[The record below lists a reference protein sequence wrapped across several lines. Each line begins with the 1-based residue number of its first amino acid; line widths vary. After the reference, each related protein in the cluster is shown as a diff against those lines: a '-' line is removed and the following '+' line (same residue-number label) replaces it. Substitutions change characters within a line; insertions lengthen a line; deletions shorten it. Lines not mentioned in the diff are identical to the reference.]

1 VCGSGWSF
9 DHGRLSVGAIAVA
22 LGISVAA
29 FRLPAPGAPAPRY
42 AAAQLDCAGFR
53 ERSRSDLQTY
63 VAGRTRREAV
73 GIDAEWRFRAAPTA
87 GDAVALEAWLDS
99 LSVWR
104 RSEEDSLAPD
114 TDGII
119 GGRYRGLLSGDG
131 RYRAD
136 VRPFVPDPLL
146 EVADLSRALEDLLPR
161 LPPGALAVGETWS
174 DGAGLEIRRLADSA
188 GAPGVE
194 RFRLTVRRDVSEA
207 SLRGDSLPLK
217 LRQSIREDGTFAWRS
232 ADGLLSR
239 ERHVTVETYV
249 FAEARVRRPVQAR
262 IEQRVVL
269 ERIEGSCG
277 AGAVSR

>member
-1 VCGSGWSF
+1 VTGANLSRAAGFGS
-9 DHGRLSVGAIAVA
+9 RSVRTGAMALAVG
-22 LGISVAA
+22 LGVWPSRVPLA
-29 FRLPAPGAPAPRY
+29 PDAPGPRY
-42 AAAQLDCAGFR
+42 LAAQLDCAGFR

-73 GIDAEWRFRAAPTA
+73 EIDAGWRFRAAPA
-87 GDAVALEAWLDS
+87 RGDTIALEGWLDT

-161 LPPGALAVGETWS
+161 LPARALAVGEAWA
-174 DGAGLEIRRLADSA
+174 DGTGLEIRRLADSA
-188 GAPGVE
+188 EAPRVQ
-194 RFRLTVRRDVSEA
+194 RFRLTLRRDVSEA
-207 SLRGDSLPLK
+207 PLRGDSLPLR
-217 LRQSIREDGTFAWRS
+217 LRQSIREDGKFAWQ
-232 ADGLLSR
+232 AEEGLVAR
-239 ERHVTVETYV
+239 ERNVTVETYV
-249 FAEARVRRPVQAR
+249 PAEARVRRPVQAR
-262 IEQRVVL
+262 IEQRITL
-269 ERIEGSCG
+269 ERIERGC
-277 AGAVSR
+277 

>member
-1 VCGSGWSF
+1 MM
-9 DHGRLSVGAIAVA
+9 LAVGV
-22 LGISVAA
+22 GVGPSRVP
-29 FRLPAPGAPAPRY
+29 PAPDAPGPRY
-42 AAAQLDCAGFR
+42 LAAQLDCAGFR

-73 GIDAEWRFRAAPTA
+73 EIDAGWRFRAAPA
-87 GDAVALEAWLDS
+87 RGDTIALEGWLDT

-161 LPPGALAVGETWS
+161 LPPRAIAVGETWG
-174 DGAGLEIRRLADSA
+174 DGTGLEIRRLADSA
-188 GAPGVE
+188 EAPRVQ

-207 SLRGDSLPLK
+207 PLRGDSLPLR
-217 LRQSIREDGTFAWRS
+217 LRQSIREDGIFAWQ
-232 ADGLLSR
+232 AEKGLVAR
-239 ERHVTVETYV
+239 ERNITVETYV
-249 FAEARVRRPVQAR
+249 PAEARVRRPVQAR
-262 IEQRVVL
+262 IEQRIRL
-269 ERIEGSCG
+269 ERMEQASC
-277 AGAVSR
+277 